1 MTCSSSANIFNTGYD
16 ASNGGALTGG
26 NDANW
31 QVSGGYG
38 STSYNQND
46 TLATVGW
53 PVQQVPSNATWAP
66 AIVGNQAPLPGEWS
80 TSIGNSNWISQ
91 ATGITDQYGNQNI
104 QSSGA
109 AWYFKYDFSIDPSV
123 DPSKFA
129 LDLNFLA
136 DNSVGEVWVNGV
148 AQSTYFPSQLPQ
160 SPTNPLRYDG
170 YKSVNAA
177 ALDLNNSWQTGANSI
192 IVLVYSAPSNMGF
205 DTEVTSTAVCPATSY
220 TVQKSV
226 DKTSVHPGDK
236 VTYTVTVTNTGST
249 GLPYNGGADAA
260 FVDDLSGVLDD
271 ATYDNDASGGGTFVY
286 NSSAKTLSW
295 STTSLPVGAVETLT
309 YSVTTTG
316 SGDRSLHG
324 IASVPPASAS
334 IGSCV
339 ITCTTTTPV
348 LNTVTANSDVASTSE
363 GRSVTNA
370 VTANDVSAI
379 TSLPL
384 DPTSVTIVTQP
395 SHGTAVANTDGT
407 VTYTPSAGFTGSDSY
422 VYRICDTSSTPVCGT
437 ATVTLAVAALPVNTV
452 TANSDVAST
461 SEGQAVTTA
470 VDANDVSTD
479 PSLPLDPKSVTIVT
493 QPSNGTALA
502 NANGTVTYMPS
513 AGFTGSDS
521 YVYRICDTSATP
533 VCATATVHVTVAS
546 LAFTGVTGVMQTVE
560 AALGYVSI
568 GLGLFLLAFF
578 LRRRLN
584 RIPRH

>member
-1 MTCSSSANIFNTGYD
+1 
-16 ASNGGALTGG
+16 
-26 NDANW
+26 
-31 QVSGGYG
+31 
-38 STSYNQND
+38 
-46 TLATVGW
+46 
-53 PVQQVPSNATWAP
+53 
-66 AIVGNQAPLPGEWS
+66 
-80 TSIGNSNWISQ
+80 
-91 ATGITDQYGNQNI
+91 
-104 QSSGA
+104 
-109 AWYFKYDFSIDPSV
+109 
-123 DPSKFA
+123 
-129 LDLNFLA
+129 
-136 DNSVGEVWVNGV
+136 
-148 AQSTYFPSQLPQ
+148 
-160 SPTNPLRYDG
+160 
-170 YKSVNAA
+170 
-177 ALDLNNSWQTGANSI
+177 
-192 IVLVYSAPSNMGF
+192 
-205 DTEVTSTAVCPATSY
+205 
-220 TVQKSV
+220 
-226 DKTSVHPGDK
+226 
-236 VTYTVTVTNTGST
+236 
-249 GLPYNGGADAA
+249 
-260 FVDDLSGVLDD
+260 
-271 ATYDNDASGGGTFVY
+271 
-286 NSSAKTLSW
+286 
-295 STTSLPVGAVETLT
+295 
-309 YSVTTTG
+309 
-316 SGDRSLHG
+316 
-324 IASVPPASAS
+324 
-334 IGSCV
+334 
-339 ITCTTTTPV
+339 
-348 LNTVTANSDVASTSE
+348 VTANSDVASTSE